1 MDQTSNNCDHPTDSS
16 QNLMAAIF
24 LGVHLAG
31 LIPHLCVFPA
41 TFQLAKKL
49 SAFMLLLTIN
59 VMHFF
64 LLIEPDFITSLIL
77 TIGIVFLTITTLV
90 PSILYC
96 ICVIFMVVDGV
107 KKAIFTSTANSPPP
121 AANNAIDHLMRE
133 RTRLYLICLLS
144 TLPPFI
150 LLLLPITQQ
159 MLGIQ
164 LDFSIFFTP
173 FYAIFHLQQPILMM
187 ALSVKLQHEMLKD
200 FKNTLKLILRMP
212 STTNGGTSFVG
223 IRHAWT

>member
-59 VMHFF
+59 VMHF
-64 LLIEPDFITSLIL
+64 LLLLWGVYFYGQYFIGHRIRLTSLDLDAFVFQTAHL
-77 TIGIVFLTITTLV
+77 TSMALYVFLAFNRAVAIIFPLKYDIVF
-90 PSILYC
+90 SIRFL
-96 ICVIFMVVDGV
+96 
-107 KKAIFTSTANSPPP
+107 AIFTSTANSPPP

-133 RTRLYLICLLS
+133 RTRLYLICLLG

-164 LDFSIFFTP
+164 LDFRI
-173 FYAIFHLQQPILMM
+173 
-187 ALSVKLQHEMLKD
+187 
-200 FKNTLKLILRMP
+200 P